1 MKKIIYNIF
10 SKIFCEI
17 STIQLEYLK
26 FQSLEISLLNQINH
40 YEIETSFL
48 FKELSKLN
56 LKIKNNDELIDGS
69 NLDFIN
75 ENELLKKDRITI
87 TKNYEM
93 LFFKLNMYKEKYNKI
108 ISDKLKFEKNNP
120 KFFNNK

>member
-17 STIQLEYLK
+17 SSIQLEYLK

-40 YEIETSFL
+40 YEIETTFL
-48 FKELSKLN
+48 FKELKKLN
-56 LKIKNNDELIDGS
+56 LKIKNNEELIDGS

-93 LFFKLNMYKEKYNKI
+93 LFFKLDMYKEKYNKI

>member
-17 STIQLEYLK
+17 SAIQLEYLK

-40 YEIETSFL
+40 YEIETTFL
-48 FKELSKLN
+48 FKELKKLN
-56 LKIKNNDELIDGS
+56 LRIKNNEELIDGS

-93 LFFKLNMYKEKYNKI
+93 LFFKLDMYKEKYNKI

-120 KFFNNK
+120 KYFNNK

>member
-17 STIQLEYLK
+17 SSIQLEYLK

-40 YEIETSFL
+40 YEIETTFL
-48 FKELSKLN
+48 FKELKKLN
-56 LKIKNNDELIDGS
+56 LRIKNNEELIDGS

-93 LFFKLNMYKEKYNKI
+93 LFFKLDMYKEKYNKI